1 VRLYL
6 GCSKD
11 HLPPRDADAAGLVVS
26 IAAGY
31 CPVCPEERLQG
42 APGTG
47 GDETSWTRC
56 GCCDSSWRLDD
67 EGFACRPGRLVEE
80 YE

>member
-1 VRLYL
+1 MRLYL

-11 HLPPRDADAAGLVVS
+11 HAPPRDAGATGVVVS

-31 CPVCPEERLQG
+31 CPVCPEERLRPASG
-42 APGTG
+42 ASG
-47 GDETSWTRC
+47 GEAVWARC
-56 GCCDSSWRLDD
+56 GCCDSLWRLDG